1 MKLSLILLISLTLF
15 SIKSMAQFTKSE
27 KDIINN
33 GTSEIPFR
41 VLKVS
46 DQQDSIFLRQACSDI
61 ENVNESKDLQ
71 LLINRLKATMEAE
84 SGVGIAAPQVGIAK
98 NIFLFTR
105 INKIDYP
112 IIVAI
117 NPKIVNHPKETICF
131 EGDGCLSIPGISGNS
146 IRYPWV
152 DVEYT
157 DENGGLI
164 KERLEGYSR
173 ESDFTGVIFQHEFDH
188 LQGILFIDKLCNEA
202 EK

>member
-33 GTSEIPFR
+33 GTSETPFR

-98 NIFLFTR
+98 IYFFLPAST
-105 INKIDYP
+105 KS
-112 IIVAI
+112 
-117 NPKIVNHPKETICF
+117 TT
-131 EGDGCLSIPGISGNS
+131 L
-146 IRYPWV
+146 
-152 DVEYT
+152 
-157 DENGGLI
+157 
-164 KERLEGYSR
+164 
-173 ESDFTGVIFQHEFDH
+173 
-188 LQGILFIDKLCNEA
+188 
-202 EK
+202 